1 MAMFP
6 PELESTKYDGP
17 PTPRPDI
24 YDMYPR
30 LFGPR
35 PHRRAFWHTFL
46 AFSVAFSIY
55 VYVGAGTTQAY
66 AIAGL
71 CGFAFA
77 LRWGTILGSLRVIYS
92 FAGVL
97 GAIGLIVGWINAG

>member
-17 PTPRPDI
+17 PAPRPDI

-30 LFGPR
+30 LGPR
-35 PHRRAFWHTFL
+35 PHPKAFWHAFL
-46 AFSVAFSIY
+46 AFSLAFSVC
-55 VYVGAGTTQAY
+55 VYVGGGTSQGY
-66 AIAGL
+66 AMAGL
-71 CGFAFA
+71 GGFAFA
-77 LRWGTILGSLRVIYS
+77 LRWGRTLGTLRVIYG

-97 GAIGLIVGWINAG
+97 GAIGLIIGWIHAG